1 MAKTFYKSL
10 ISHLFEVEIER
21 RESHFSKQLIVS
33 LAKGRYQLSS
43 LRAIYS
49 YEDLYLNF
57 AQAFE
62 VIDWEKIEA
71 KNCLLLGL
79 GMGSVFQLLEK
90 HYANPLEL
98 IAVDIDPVVIELFSK
113 YIKPQL
119 KNSLNIYEVD
129 AGDWIASNQKPFD
142 IVIVDV
148 FIDDVVPNKFLSV
161 EFLEELQ
168 TSMSQEACLFYN
180 LLAMSPLDKE
190 KAKRYFEARFKQVF
204 KKGHIIETKNNYIL
218 INDER
223 FLR

>member
-21 RESHFSKQLIVS
+21 KESHFSKQLIVS

-62 VIDWEKIEA
+62 VIDWKKIEA

-90 HYANPLEL
+90 HYTKPLEMV
-98 IAVDIDPVVIELFSK
+98 AVDIDSVVIELFSK
-113 YIKPQL
+113 YIKAQL
-119 KNSLNIYEVD
+119 KNNLTIYEGD
-129 AGDWIASNQKPFD
+129 ASDWIAANQSTFD
-142 IVIVDV
+142 IVTVDV
-148 FIDDVVPNKFLSV
+148 FIDDIVPNKFLSI
-161 EFLEELQ
+161 EFLEELK
-168 TSMSQEACLFYN
+168 TSMSQGACLFYN
-180 LLAMSPLDKE
+180 LLAMSALDKQ
-190 KAKRYFEARFKQVF
+190 KARRYFEARFKQVF
-204 KKGHIIETKNNYIL
+204 EKGHIIETKNNYIL
-218 INDER
+218 INDTG

>member
-21 RESHFSKQLIVS
+21 RDSHFSKQLIVS

-57 AQAFE
+57 AQAFK
-62 VIDWEKIEA
+62 VIDWKKIEA
-71 KNCLLLGL
+71 KDCLLLGL

-90 HYANPLEL
+90 HYAKPLEL

-119 KNSLNIYEVD
+119 KNSLNIYEAD
-129 AGDWIASNQKPFD
+129 ASDWITSNQKPFD

-161 EFLEELQ
+161 GFLEKLK
-168 TSMSQEACLFYN
+168 TSISQEACLFYN
-180 LLAMSPLDKE
+180 LLAMSQLDKQ

-204 KKGHIIETKNNYIL
+204 EEGHIIETKNNYIL
-218 INDER
+218 INDAR